1 MSASDLSS
9 TAQIQ
14 NTRRDRSSSQLHDRS
29 PSSQLHD
36 RPPTISRHRSG
47 SLLEPS
53 VKKAHTVVDTFK
65 LVFQDEPE
73 VLDAR
78 TVRNVERTRNQDG
91 KVILRT
97 VISVHYVGH
106 ADKQWPSWPWSKS
119 PVMHEEMPPE
129 MKGLYSEDLYRDH
142 LQASNQILR
151 RYLFNRYPKMLL
163 TLLFILLIIFI
174 IVIRT
179 LYVWKTV
186 YFAWIFAFA
195 LVFLVL
201 LFTMRIR
208 AWIGLKKLKKLER
221 EWNEEGNDHVH
232 FEFDSID
239 FLYFVRLFITVES
252 QDKITMDA
260 AQMKYLPQTK
270 Q

>member
-14 NTRRDRSSSQLHDRS
+14 NTRRDRSSSQLHDRP

-36 RPPTISRHRSG
+36 RPPAISRHRSG

-129 MKGLYSEDLYRDH
+129 MKGLDPSFTY
-142 LQASNQILR
+142 
-151 RYLFNRYPKMLL
+151 
-163 TLLFILLIIFI
+163 
-174 IVIRT
+174 
-179 LYVWKTV
+179 TV
-186 YFAWIFAFA
+186 
-195 LVFLVL
+195 
-201 LFTMRIR
+201 
-208 AWIGLKKLKKLER
+208 
-221 EWNEEGNDHVH
+221 
-232 FEFDSID
+232 
-239 FLYFVRLFITVES
+239 
-252 QDKITMDA
+252 
-260 AQMKYLPQTK
+260 
-270 Q
+270 